1 MPMAHNR
8 SLQGLSSALLW
19 ASLLTMELC
28 HCLVVPPGS
37 VARTG
42 HAGAC
47 LRMRGGSAAKGKPDK
62 AGLNEEALKRMLG
75 VKYMLDLSQESDRK
89 TLIKLVREHREE
101 GGQFNMVKKDGED
114 YQIFGV
120 VGADE
125 DEEGGSH
132 FDGMKG
138 QAAQKIEA
146 PQKGGAG
153 SAVRNAVK
161 DKLQYSGLQY
171 SAADLSKMTR
181 SEREYRMQLMAMSK
195 DEVKM
200 EMPGGELLN
209 GALNL
214 YKSWFGKKDEE
225 TGDEPTGEAFGK
237 LLDNKLPSK
246 GILHFRFKSRPKKTT
261 SATASS
267 SSPLQSAAWASARKT
282 SVARS
287 ASSGVAKDG
296 EEEEEVEESFLQK
309 VQRMATPKYIATTIL
324 GIAFKVVST
333 VLGIVASILKSLTG
347 RSAKSDM
354 MRVRKQQTAAPS
366 G

>member
-1 MPMAHNR
+1 VMPRLLAMR
-8 SLQGLSSALLW
+8 VPGALLW
-19 ASLLTMELC
+19 ASFLVGVC
-28 HCLVVPPGS
+28 QCLVVPLGGG
-37 VARTG
+37 AG
-42 HAGAC
+42 HGDAKEC

-120 VGADE
+120 VSGDE
-125 DEEGGSH
+125 EEEGGSH

-138 QAAQKIEA
+138 QAAQRIEA

-153 SAVRNAVK
+153 SAVQNAVK
-161 DKLQYSGLQY
+161 DKLQYKGLQY

-195 DEVKM
+195 EEVKM
-200 EMPGGELLN
+200 EMPGEGLIS
-209 GALNL
+209 GALDL
-214 YKSWFGKKDEE
+214 YKSWFGKKEE
-225 TGDEPTGEAFGK
+225 DTGDEPTGEAFDK

-246 GILHFRFKSRPKKTT
+246 GVLHFRFKSKPKKTT
-261 SATASS
+261 SATVASS
-267 SSPLQSAAWASARKT
+267 APLQSASWASARKT

-287 ASSGVAKDG
+287 ASGAAGKEGG
-296 EEEEEVEESFLQK
+296 EEDEAGESFLQR
-309 VQRMATPKYIATTIL
+309 VQRIASPRFIASTIL
-324 GIAFKVVST
+324 GIALRVAT
-333 VLGIVASILKSLTG
+333 AVLGIVSSLLKAITG
-347 RSAKSDM
+347 RSAAADM
-354 MRVRKQQTAAPS
+354 RRVRKQQTAAAS
-366 G
+366 S